1 VGAETRILLLS
12 NRDQQDLPDEPPL
25 GPQWSLQGTS
35 AAAPAISTSPALAPR
50 PDSVAPAAADVL
62 AALARTPGVRVAHRT
77 VFHPSEVLAALGEH
91 RPTVVFNLCE
101 ALGGD
106 SRLEVHAAWL
116 LERLGVPFTGSP
128 YHALRHCLYKIEAH
142 NLLARAGVSVPAT
155 VRVDSPDR
163 VPRVSF
169 PAIVKPEREDGSTGI
184 EHDAVVYEVRSLRDR
199 VAAVIE
205 THRQPAVV
213 QHYIHGREISVSLLG
228 TAVSLGGT
236 AMPPAN
242 MGDTPMPPA
251 AINTP
256 RVLSPSEIVFGGLP
270 EGHPPIVTFSSKWD
284 PGVSTF
290 TGITSVPAVLRPPEL
305 RRVAALARRAFEV
318 LGLRDYGRVDMRLD
332 ARGVPYVIDVNPNC
346 DLSEDAGFSR
356 AARRTGLSYPG
367 LIWQILQRAMER
379 RSDASV
385 IFGSRGRSPRRPRAS
400 ALRRDGAS
408 VSQVGGPGTSPASPR
423 AASAFPAGAPEA
435 P

>member
-25 GPQWSLQGTS
+25 GPG
-35 AAAPAISTSPALAPR
+35 APSPARL
-50 PDSVAPAAADVL
+50 DGVAPAAADVL
-62 AALARTPGVRVAHRT
+62 AALAGAPGVRVAHRT

-91 RPTVVFNLCE
+91 RPTLVFNLCE

-128 YHALRHCLYKIEAH
+128 YHALRHCLYKVEAH
-142 NLLARAGVSVPAT
+142 NLLARAGVSVPTT
-155 VRVDSPDR
+155 VRVDSPDS

-169 PAIVKPEREDGSTGI
+169 PVIVKPEREDGSAGI
-184 EHDAVVYEVRSLRDR
+184 EHDAVVYEARSLRER
-199 VAAVIE
+199 VAALIE
-205 THRQPAVV
+205 TQRQPAVV

-228 TAVSLGGT
+228 TPL
-236 AMPPAN
+236 
-242 MGDTPMPPA
+242 
-251 AINTP
+251 P
-256 RVLSPSEIVFGGLP
+256 RVLPPGEIVFGGLP

-284 PGVSTF
+284 PEVSTF
-290 TGITSVPAVLRPPEL
+290 TSITSVPAVLRPPEL
-305 RRVAALARRAFEV
+305 RRVAALGRRAFEV

-356 AARRTGLSYPG
+356 AARRAGLSYPG
-367 LIWQILQRAMER
+367 LIWQILQSAMER

-385 IFGSRGRSPRRPRAS
+385 LLGSRGRSPRRPRAS
-400 ALRRDGAS
+400 ARCR
-408 VSQVGGPGTSPASPR
+408 GPV
-423 AASAFPAGAPEA
+423 AAPVAAPEA